1 MKLRKRFTMTA
12 AATALALGGLL
23 GSGVGPAGAATEA
36 EVGVQQEASAAAE
49 AGFTLAPGEAVGF
62 EDAGALA
69 YDDCDDGYI
78 CFFSATGGG
87 GSKCQWSAALN
98 PDTRPECT
106 WMKSGTTAK
115 SVWNRTSYRYHYY
128 LDKNY
133 RNRLGST
140 LSGGQGNLAGNYL
153 IGSLCRHNASGCP
166 N

>member
-12 AATALALGGLL
+12 AVTALALGGLL

-36 EVGVQQEASAAAE
+36 DVTVQQEASAAV
-49 AGFTLAPGEAVGF
+49 GLAPGEAVGF
-62 EDAGALA
+62 EDAEALA
-69 YDDCDDGYI
+69 YADCEDGWI

-87 GSKCQWSAALN
+87 GSKCQWNAALN

-128 LDKNY
+128 LDENY

-140 LSGGQGNLAGNYL
+140 LSGGQGNLAGSYV